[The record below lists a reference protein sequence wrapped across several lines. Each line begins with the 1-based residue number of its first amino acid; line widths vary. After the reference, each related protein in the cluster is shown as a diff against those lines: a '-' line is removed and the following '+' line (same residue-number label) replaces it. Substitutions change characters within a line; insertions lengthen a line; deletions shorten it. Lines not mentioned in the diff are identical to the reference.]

1 MNRGVIFSLL
11 PMAAVGIALF
21 PGSAVGQQK
30 ALKDQLVGTWTY
42 VSSTST
48 RADGTKA
55 ERPNLKGMVIYTSDG
70 HFHLSM

>member
-1 MNRGVIFSLL
+1 MNRGIIFSLL
-11 PMAAVGIALF
+11 PMAAGGLVLF
-21 PGSAVGQQK
+21 AGSAVGQQK

-48 RADGTKA
+48 RADGIKA